1 MQIAF
6 GSDGYRGII
15 GHRLT
20 REAIARII
28 LSVRSTLNEL
38 NAADSGAPIPI
49 GFDTRFL
56 AREQAG
62 YAARLLIELGF
73 TPQVSPLPCPSPYLA
88 FAVKHLGAPIG
99 LQFTASHNPPCYGGI
114 KLKGAHG
121 GSLYPEQADLV
132 ESLANYVDLAEVE
145 DVPFIATET
154 SLKAL
159 DIDAAYK
166 KALWQAAGWNGDRD
180 TEILVDFMHG
190 ATYRLYGGILAEA
203 FNLNTELHT
212 DPDPLFGGDK
222 PEPKAD
228 RLNELVQ
235 RVTYSSGKAIG
246 LAFDG
251 DGDRLAVVDEQGR
264 LLAPHEI
271 FCLLLEHLAHHH
283 RKRGVVV
290 TTVSFSGLVERV
302 ARAHDCLV
310 LDVPVGFKHVSR
322 AMQEEQAIMG
332 GEESGGT
339 GFGHYLP
346 ERDALLMALMLLHA
360 RQLAGTP
367 LSEMVEQL
375 YRTYGRPVFIRRDL
389 RLAAD
394 YNPEELKRNIR
405 DLASL
410 TQLACDDVVSL
421 NHRDGMKL
429 RTNAG
434 WVLVRSSGT
443 EPLVRVY
450 AEGDSAEQANAYADA
465 AVANLTVN
473 LAENQRV

>member
-1 MQIAF
+1 LQIAF

-20 REAIARII
+20 REAIARIV

-38 NAADSGAPIPI
+38 NAADTGATIPI

-56 AREQAG
+56 AREQAN
-62 YAARLLIELGF
+62 YAARLLTKLGY
-73 TPQVSPLPCPSPYLA
+73 TPLVNPDPCPSPYLA

-99 LQFTASHNPPCYGGI
+99 LQFTASHNPPYYGGI

-132 ESLANYVDLAEVE
+132 ESLANYVDLAEVA
-145 DVPFIATET
+145 DVPFISTDT
-154 SLKAL
+154 SPKAL
-159 DIDAAYK
+159 EIDAAYK
-166 KALWQAAGWNGDRD
+166 KALWQAAGWDGDHE

-190 ATYRLYGGILAEA
+190 ATYQLYGGILAGA

-212 DPDPLFGGDK
+212 EPDPLFGGDK

-235 RVTYSSGKAIG
+235 RVTYSGGQAVG

-271 FCLLLEHLAHHH
+271 FCLLLEHLAQHHQ
-283 RKRGVVV
+283 KRGVVV

-322 AMQEEQAIMG
+322 AMQEEKAIMG

-346 ERDALLMALMLLHA
+346 ERDALLMALLLLHA
-360 RQLAGTP
+360 RHLAGTTI
-367 LSEMVEQL
+367 SEMVEQL

-389 RLAAD
+389 ALAVD
-394 YNPEELKRNIR
+394 FSPEELKRNIR

-410 TQLACDDVVSL
+410 QRLAGDDVTSL

-429 RTNAG
+429 KTEAG
-434 WVLVRSSGT
+434 WVLVRPSGT

-450 AEGDSAEQANAYADA
+450 AEGDSEQQANAYADA
-465 AVANLTVN
+465 VTSQLTVN
-473 LAENQRV
+473 LADNPRV